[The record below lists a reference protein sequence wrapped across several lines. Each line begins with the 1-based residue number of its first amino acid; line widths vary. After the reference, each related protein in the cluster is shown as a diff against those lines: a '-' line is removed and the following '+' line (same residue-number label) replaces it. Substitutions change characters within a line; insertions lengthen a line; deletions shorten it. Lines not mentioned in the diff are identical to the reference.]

1 MLPIYLNRQLKSL
14 AWWKWIVIID
24 LILISITALAKYN
37 PNLPV
42 LHYFNLGLEMNFA
55 AWWSSMN
62 LLLAAVLSYELF
74 CSQKNGTKNAWLVI
88 SFVLCALSWDEL
100 GSLHERV
107 FQGSWSNY
115 IPYGLVGIGLT
126 IYALI
131 KLFSQ
136 PNTRKSAFLI
146 LIAFILFAFV
156 ALQEYIEHAV
166 EWSDWLVGIRVG
178 VEEGTE
184 LLAIFLYLLA
194 IILQRKGQQRTN
206 NLLTLF
212 PNFQTIKHWSI
223 ILLIGVIVHS
233 ATSLYL
239 PQIPELY
246 LKGNPAIWYPSV
258 VFFILFLHGIDQYCK
273 SSEDQRK
280 IWLLLAVNFLLFS
293 AFICAQAPK
302 GSFTKFYLLYGIQ
315 LLLIPLFYVKLNH
328 FKLNLH
334 IVFLSYLPFLLLL
347 SSLVGGLVAPFLI
360 SGIFTYLVA
369 QIFLFNHSLA
379 SLETNM
385 EIPVPKLK
393 T

>member
-1 MLPIYLNRQLKSL
+1 MLSIYLNKKLKSL
-14 AWWKWIVIID
+14 AWWKWIFIID
-24 LILISITALAKYN
+24 LVFISITTLAKYN
-37 PNLPV
+37 PHLPV

-55 AWWSSMN
+55 AWWSSMS
-62 LLLAAVLSYELF
+62 LLLTAALSYELF
-74 CSQKNGTKNAWLVI
+74 CSQKNGIKNAWLVI
-88 SFVLCALSWDEL
+88 SFILCALSWDEL
-100 GSLHERV
+100 GSLHERA
-107 FQGSWSNY
+107 FQGSWFNY
-115 IPYGLVGIGLT
+115 IPYGLVGISLT

-146 LIAFILFAFV
+146 VIAFILFASV

-184 LLAIFLYLLA
+184 LLAILFYLLA
-194 IILQRKGQQRTN
+194 IMLQRTKQHKTN
-206 NLLTLF
+206 NILTLL
-212 PNFQTIKHWSI
+212 PNFQTIKHLNL
-223 ILLIGVIVHS
+223 ILLIGVIIHS

-239 PQIPELY
+239 PQISDLY
-246 LKGNPAIWYPSV
+246 LKGNPAICYPSV
-258 VFFILFLHGIDQYCK
+258 VFFILFLHGTDQYCK
-273 SSEDQRK
+273 SSENQRK

-293 AFICAQAPK
+293 AFICAQAPN

-315 LLLIPLFYVKLNH
+315 LFLMPLFYVKLNQ
-328 FKLNLH
+328 FKLDLH
-334 IVFLSYLPFLLLL
+334 IVILAYLPFLLLL

-379 SLETNM
+379 PLETNI
-385 EIPVPKLK
+385 EKHLSKLR